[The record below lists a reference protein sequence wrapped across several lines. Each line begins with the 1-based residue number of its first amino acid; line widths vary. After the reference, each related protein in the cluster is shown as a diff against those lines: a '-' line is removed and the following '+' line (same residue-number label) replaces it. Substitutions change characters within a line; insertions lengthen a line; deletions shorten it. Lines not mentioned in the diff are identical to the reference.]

1 MKAQEVFENI
11 STNPD
16 RVFDYLNNLT
26 IDKIDAEVL
35 HDFYQVLKLN
45 VLSFEVVGKKVFDVC
60 GTGGSGKTRVN
71 LSTALA
77 LSLNKEFTIAKH
89 SNQASSGRVGSAD
102 VLSEMSYKICHNPLE
117 AIDEIINKN
126 IAFLFAPAFHH
137 TLVDFFQIRRKIN
150 RSTIF
155 NFIMPVLNP
164 VKNIRAQMIGVSD
177 LKMMKVMAELA
188 KNIHKNIIFVHDIDN
203 SLDDVSITGKT
214 AIIEVFNGNINE
226 YIVHPEDFNIKNVD
240 NFSSI
245 SGFDNAQQN
254 CNLVLEILNGTAL
267 QSYLSFLEINKI
279 VATEF
284 FNKCL

>member
-89 SNQASSGRVGSAD
+89 SNRASSGRVGSAD
-102 VLSEMSYKICHNPLE
+102 VLSQMSYKICHNPIE

-126 IAFLFAPAFHH
+126 VAFLFAPAFHKR
-137 TLVDFFQIRRKIN
+137 LVDFVQIRRKIN

-155 NFIMPVLNP
+155 NFIMPILNP